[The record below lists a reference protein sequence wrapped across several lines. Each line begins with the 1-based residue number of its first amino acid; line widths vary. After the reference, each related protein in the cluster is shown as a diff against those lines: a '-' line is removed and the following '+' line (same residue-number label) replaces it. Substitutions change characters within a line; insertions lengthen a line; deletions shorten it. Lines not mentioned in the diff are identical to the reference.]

1 MIKFRHHLQIG
12 LLILISLIA
21 ATACSQ
27 ANQEDITALHGTVE
41 AVSARNAQ
49 MAEALATQA
58 FMIQYLLTR
67 PPMLVT
73 PVGPDAEPTPYRPV
87 VGDVVIEDGR
97 CCAGG
102 PAGEV
107 LPITISLEASSP
119 LAEVT
124 EMRLAYGSR
133 PLNEETLAA
142 VPWEPFATEKEVAI
156 TAPLNWSTGYASVQ
170 FRDAQGN
177 LSLVYHDEI
186 AVEGA
191 AR

>member
-1 MIKFRHHLQIG
+1 MIKFRPLLQIG
-12 LLILISLIA
+12 LLILIPLIA

-27 ANQEDITALHGTVE
+27 AGNEDITALHETVE
-41 AVSARNAQ
+41 ALSAQNAQ
-49 MAEALATQA
+49 MAEAMATQT

-67 PPMLVT
+67 PPMRVT
-73 PVGPDAEPTPYRPV
+73 PVSPDAEPTPYRPV
-87 VGDVVIEDGR
+87 VGEVVIEDGR

-102 PAGEV
+102 PAGEP
-107 LPITISLEASSP
+107 LPIAISLEATSP

-124 EMRLAYGSR
+124 EMRFAYGSR
-133 PLNEETLAA
+133 PLDEETLAA
-142 VPWEPFATEKEVAI
+142 VPWEPFAPEKEVAI
-156 TAPLNWSTGYASVQ
+156 IVPLNWSTGYASVQ

-177 LSLVYHDEI
+177 LSLVYHYEI